1 MQKKLK
7 MYLKYNKKTFGNL
20 VTSNEIWFTILN
32 QSGNVPT
39 RFGPPKKRD
48 VALVQ
53 NEHEG

>member
-1 MQKKLK
+1 